1 MGKKSFSKDID
12 LLMKQHTLS
21 GSIITETKRETPQ
34 GEKRPVGRP
43 RRKSSSSQNGLPIGE
58 TRMTFLIDED
68 QQEKL
73 KYISFRERISIK
85 KIMSEAIQDYLNKY
99 EEMMGEIDLNRI

>member
-1 MGKKSFSKDID
+1 MAKKSFSKNID
-12 LLMKQHTLS
+12 LMMKQHSYS
-21 GSIITETKRETPQ
+21 GSIITGPQ
-34 GEKRPVGRP
+34 KEKPQEEKRPVGRP

-73 KYISFRERISIK
+73 KYISFRERMSIK
-85 KIMSEAIQDYLNKY
+85 QIMSEAIQDYLNKY

>member
-1 MGKKSFSKDID
+1 
-12 LLMKQHTLS
+12 
-21 GSIITETKRETPQ
+21 
-34 GEKRPVGRP
+34 
-43 RRKSSSSQNGLPIGE
+43 
-58 TRMTFLIDED
+58 MTFLIDED

-85 KIMSEAIQDYLNKY
+85 QIMSEAIQDYLNKY